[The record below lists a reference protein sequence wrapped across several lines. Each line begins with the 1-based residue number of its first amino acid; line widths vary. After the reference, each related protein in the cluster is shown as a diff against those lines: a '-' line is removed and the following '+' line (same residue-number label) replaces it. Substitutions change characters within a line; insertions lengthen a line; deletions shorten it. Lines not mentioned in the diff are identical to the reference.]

1 VAGLNQVAVAGLNQ
15 VAVAGLNQ
23 VAVEGARSTAA
34 PSEPAP
40 VGSGGDVLSAAFS
53 GDGALLAAGDVDCL
67 IRMWDTGPATPTKP
81 CARLPLT

>member
-1 VAGLNQVAVAGLNQ
+1 VAD
-15 VAVAGLNQ
+15 LNQ

-34 PSEPAP
+34 PSEPAQ

-53 GDGALLAAGDVDCL
+53 GDRALLAAADVDGL
-67 IRMWDTGPATPTKP
+67 IRMWDTRAGDAHEA